1 MEIRSFDTYDKKIY
15 YLHPE
20 LSPDTPIYKYMDFDF
35 FLDMVKRKKF
45 YVSIKREFE
54 DRNEKRLPIK
64 QVMPFRAVGG
74 HLFKDKTF
82 VEDEVNVYM
91 DRSHD
96 FDEIK
101 EWPVSCWTLRS
112 DENYLMWKSYTSKI
126 GVRIQTTIDKFVDS
140 ITPNDYTIY
149 CGKMT
154 YCGYNPSQTI
164 KELAFTKS
172 HHFSNEEELRFYFEP
187 QKNSCRKELSD
198 SIFIELPM
206 LLYVNCGN
214 VIDEVILSPFIKDGA
229 ADMICDF
236 LNRTEDLA
244 KCSIKKSNIR
254 LQ

>member
-1 MEIRSFDTYDKKIY
+1 MVTYFIFLLSFKYININTYLVMIDVGQGDSIIVKNYFGENILFDAGSKENSAKNIIIP
-15 YLHPE
+15 YL
-20 LSPDTPIYKYMDFDF
+20 
-35 FLDMVKRKKF
+35 
-45 YVSIKREFE
+45 
-54 DRNEKRLPIK
+54 
-64 QVMPFRAVGG
+64 
-74 HLFKDKTF
+74 
-82 VEDEVNVYM
+82 
-91 DRSHD
+91 
-96 FDEIK
+96 
-101 EWPVSCWTLRS
+101 
-112 DENYLMWKSYTSKI
+112 KSI
-126 GVRIQTTIDKFVDS
+126 GVTTIDKFVDS